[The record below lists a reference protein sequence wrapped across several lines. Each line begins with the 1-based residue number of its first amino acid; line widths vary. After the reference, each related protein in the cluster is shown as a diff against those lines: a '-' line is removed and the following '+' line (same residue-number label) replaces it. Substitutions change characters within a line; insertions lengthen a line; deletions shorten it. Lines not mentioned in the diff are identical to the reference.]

1 MRIWDWKDVVTAKL
15 NVLFQNA
22 SKTTEKYQRNKDTT
36 ESNSVEIGK
45 RVLKYKKV
53 DVQRLLQRISNRL

>member
-1 MRIWDWKDVVTAKL
+1 MRIWTWKDVITAKL

-22 SKTTEKYQRNKDTT
+22 SKASEKYQRNKDTT
-36 ESNSVEIGK
+36 ESNGVEIGQ